1 MRTTTQTEPRFRQHK
16 EGGMIITEN
25 LTIDGRQFVKRYSD
39 SGVKIQRQDGLL
51 FEDAVDPVDQ
61 NRTYTETDIPIDSDG
76 TAEEVLNVLLGGE
89 S

>member
-1 MRTTTQTEPRFRQHK
+1 
-16 EGGMIITEN
+16 MIITEN